1 MRFFVA
7 VWMHQVAEPTPPQRR
22 LQHDLRALGP
32 RGQALPQDLAVGVLK
47 AFPSYR
53 LSVRIS
59 KRDLAEMVVDIDAG
73 ARYLLVLVL
82 YGCLL
87 PIS

>member
-7 VWMHQVAEPTPPQRR
+7 VWMHQVTEPTPAERR
-22 LQHDLRALGP
+22 LQHDLDVLWP
-32 RGQALPQDLAVGVLK
+32 CGQTLPQDLAVGVLK

-53 LSVRIS
+53 LSVGIS
-59 KRDLAEMVVDIDAG
+59 KRDLAEMVVDIDPG
-73 ARYLLVLVL
+73 DRYLLVLVL
-82 YGCLL
+82 HGCLL